1 MNDYIWTP
9 SGTDIQERWRQMG
22 WTPPS
27 ESPAY
32 QKKWSLYKELPT
44 RTLTDAQRDAV
55 KQIMVDN
62 VIVYPGG
69 SR

>member
-9 SGTDIQERWRQMG
+9 SGTDIQKRWRRLG

-27 ESPAY
+27 ELVAY
-32 QKKWSLYKELPT
+32 QRKWSFYRELSLRP
-44 RTLTDAQRDAV
+44 LTDAQRDEV
-55 KQIMVDN
+55 RKLMTDN

-69 SR
+69 YR

>member
-9 SGTDIQERWRQMG
+9 SGTDIQERWRRMG

-55 KQIMVDN
+55 KRLMTDN
-62 VIVYPGG
+62 IIVYPGG

>member
-27 ESPAY
+27 ESPVY

-55 KQIMVDN
+55 KQLMTDN
-62 VIVYPGG
+62 IIVYPGG